1 MDNKENSNN
10 GIIKHGYQPSG
21 NTGSVIGGYQPAGD
35 STNEGSNNSNVAIPP
50 RGGSAQQ
57 DD

>member
-1 MDNKENSNN
+1 MDNKGNIDN

-21 NTGSVIGGYQPAGD
+21 NAGSVIGGYQPAGD
-35 STNEGSNNSNVAIPP
+35 SPNEGSSNSNVAIPP
-50 RGGSAQQ
+50 SGGSAQQ